1 MHLAG
6 LAPNPDLTEAI
17 MATIKKKITGEK
29 QFGGFTPYGNL
40 TTLRATLETNASGAV
55 LNSDSTAALGIGDVV
70 VLEKLPEGFLL
81 EDAQA
86 IVSTGMTA
94 TATGS
99 LGFLYADGV
108 DSTAAPQDA
117 AYFGSG
123 LNAAT
128 AARLRAT
135 GTKAPVRLA
144 KEAYL
149 VWTQAVVANA
159 KASRIDFIVHGE
171 RLGPN

>member
-1 MHLAG
+1 
-6 LAPNPDLTEAI
+6 
-17 MATIKKKITGEK
+17 MATIKKKFIGDK

-40 TTLRATLETNASGAV
+40 TTLRATLQTTAAGAV
-55 LNSDSTAALGIGDVV
+55 IDGDSTAALAIGDVV
-70 VLEKLPEGFLL
+70 VLEKLPEGFVL
-81 EDAQA
+81 EDAQL

-94 TATGS
+94 SATGS

-108 DSTAAPQDA
+108 DSAAVPQDA
-117 AYFGSG
+117 AYFGTG

-128 AARLRAT
+128 AARIRTA
-135 GTKAPVRLA
+135 GAKAPVRLA

-149 VWTQAVVANA
+149 VWTHAGAANA
-159 KASRIDFIVHGE
+159 KASRIDVIVHGE

>member
-1 MHLAG
+1 
-6 LAPNPDLTEAI
+6 
-17 MATIKKKITGEK
+17 MATIKKKFIGDK

-40 TTLRATLETNASGAV
+40 TTLRATLQTTAAGV
-55 LNSDSTAALGIGDVV
+55 VIDGDSTAALAIGDVV
-70 VLEKLPEGFLL
+70 VLEKLPEGFVL
-81 EDAQA
+81 EDAQL

-94 TATGS
+94 SATGS

-108 DSTAAPQDA
+108 DSAAVPQDA
-117 AYFGSG
+117 AYFGAS

-128 AARLRAT
+128 AARIRTA
-135 GTKAPVRLA
+135 GAKAPVRLA

-149 VWTQAVVANA
+149 VWTHAGAANA
-159 KASRIDFIVHGE
+159 KASRIDVIVHGE

>member
-1 MHLAG
+1 
-6 LAPNPDLTEAI
+6 
-17 MATIKKKITGEK
+17 MATIKKKFIGDK

-40 TTLRATLETNASGAV
+40 TTLRATLQTTAAGAV
-55 LNSDSTAALGIGDVV
+55 IDGDSTAALAIGDVV
-70 VLEKLPEGFLL
+70 VLEKLPEGFVL
-81 EDAQA
+81 EDAQL

-94 TATGS
+94 SSTGS

-108 DSTAAPQDA
+108 DSAAVPQDA
-117 AYFGSG
+117 AYFGAG

-128 AARLRAT
+128 AARIRTA

-149 VWTQAVVANA
+149 VWTHAGAANA
-159 KASRIDFIVHGE
+159 KASRIDVIVHGE
-171 RLGPN
+171 RLGSN

>member
-1 MHLAG
+1 
-6 LAPNPDLTEAI
+6 
-17 MATIKKKITGEK
+17 MATIKKKFIGDK

-40 TTLRATLETNASGAV
+40 TTLRATLQTTAAGAV
-55 LNSDSTAALGIGDVV
+55 IDGDSTAALAIGDVV
-70 VLEKLPEGFLL
+70 VLEKLPEGFVL
-81 EDAQA
+81 EDAQL

-94 TATGS
+94 SATGS

-108 DSTAAPQDA
+108 DSAAVPQDA
-117 AYFGSG
+117 AYFGAN

-128 AARLRAT
+128 AARIRTA

-149 VWTQAVVANA
+149 VWTHAGAANA
-159 KASRIDFIVHGE
+159 KASRIDVIVHGE
-171 RLGPN
+171 RLGQN

>member
-1 MHLAG
+1 
-6 LAPNPDLTEAI
+6 
-17 MATIKKKITGEK
+17 MATIKKKFIGDK

-40 TTLRATLETNASGAV
+40 TSLRATLQTTAAGAV
-55 LNSDSTAALGIGDVV
+55 IDGDSTAAIAIGDVV
-70 VLEKLPEGFLL
+70 VLEKLPEGFVL
-81 EDAQA
+81 EDAQL

-94 TATGS
+94 SSTGS

-108 DSTAAPQDA
+108 DSAAVPQDA
-117 AYFGSG
+117 AYFGAG

-128 AARLRAT
+128 AARIRTA

-149 VWTQAVVANA
+149 VWTHAGAANA
-159 KASRIDFIVHGE
+159 KASRIDVIVHGE

>member
-1 MHLAG
+1 
-6 LAPNPDLTEAI
+6 
-17 MATIKKKITGEK
+17 MATIKKKFIGDK

-40 TTLRATLETNASGAV
+40 TTLRATLQTTAAGAV
-55 LNSDSTAALGIGDVV
+55 IDGDSTAALAIGDVV
-70 VLEKLPEGFLL
+70 VLEKLPEGFVL
-81 EDAQA
+81 EDAQL

-94 TATGS
+94 SSTGS

-108 DSTAAPQDA
+108 DSAAVPQDA
-117 AYFGSG
+117 AYFGAG

-128 AARLRAT
+128 AARIRTA
-135 GTKAPVRLA
+135 GAKAPVRLA

-149 VWTQAVVANA
+149 VWTHAGAANA
-159 KASRIDFIVHGE
+159 KASRIDVIVHGE

>member
-1 MHLAG
+1 
-6 LAPNPDLTEAI
+6 
-17 MATIKKKITGEK
+17 MATIKKKFIGDK

-40 TTLRATLETNASGAV
+40 TTLRATLQTTAAGV
-55 LNSDSTAALGIGDVV
+55 VIDGDSTAAIAIGDVV
-70 VLEKLPEGFLL
+70 VLETLPEGFVL
-81 EDAQA
+81 EDAQL

-94 TATGS
+94 SSTGS

-108 DSTAAPQDA
+108 DSATVPQDA
-117 AYFGSG
+117 AYFGAG

-128 AARLRAT
+128 ATRIRTAGA
-135 GTKAPVRLA
+135 KAPVRLA

-149 VWTQAVVANA
+149 VWTHAGAANA
-159 KASRIDFIVHGE
+159 KASRIDVIVHGE

>member
-1 MHLAG
+1 M
-6 LAPNPDLTEAI
+6 
-17 MATIKKKITGEK
+17 
-29 QFGGFTPYGNL
+29 Q
-40 TTLRATLETNASGAV
+40 TTAAGAV
-55 LNSDSTAALGIGDVV
+55 IDGDSTAALAIGDVV
-70 VLEKLPEGFLL
+70 VLEKLPEGFVL
-81 EDAQA
+81 EDAQL

-94 TATGS
+94 SSTGS

-108 DSTAAPQDA
+108 DSAAVPQDA
-117 AYFGSG
+117 AYFGAG

-128 AARLRAT
+128 AARIRTA

-149 VWTQAVVANA
+149 VWTHAGAANA
-159 KASRIDFIVHGE
+159 KASRIDVIVHGE